1 MTILFTSIVFGDRA
15 RTNYEN
21 IEALAESI
29 EDVGLQVP
37 VILSPLPD
45 GKFLLEDG
53 GRRYRAL
60 ESLGTTELHHAATS
74 LVGKPGFV
82 LKSEVSTN
90 EGLWLTELIANM
102 HREAMDWRDEVK
114 LLVKAYNARSREV
127 GAKGERLYYATF
139 GKMVGNYSHSE
150 INAAMNIHDE
160 LVASPEKFK
169 DCKSLFGAYQ
179 ILLKDSQKKVTEEL
193 SRRLTDTV
201 LPVQATQQLSQEE
214 GMPELPVMVLERK
227 APTVSLSSK
236 FLNCN
241 SIDWMATGPVFDHII
256 CDPDFAVSVDRLS
269 SNSDSAKD
277 GVIQTSVDNSL
288 SDLYLFLA
296 RAYACVKPQGFLV
309 FFYDLDHHEKLMA
322 RALACGWLVQRW
334 PIIWHKPDFRSNG
347 APQHNFCKNIE
358 YAMVCRKPSSTL
370 AAVQMSSVFSI
381 PVGDTP
387 KSFNHPF
394 AKPVALWQKIYSA
407 VATPG
412 QSVFDPFMGSGS
424 ACVAAIRSGLDA
436 HGCELSPDHYAN
448 ARLNITA
455 EYRKTL
461 GDSVIFQ

>member
-1 MTILFTSIVFGDRA
+1 MTIPFTSIIFGDRA

-37 VILSPLPD
+37 IILSPLPD
-45 GKFLLEDG
+45 GTFLLEDG

-60 ESLGTTELHHAATS
+60 ETLGTKELHHATTS
-74 LVGKPGFV
+74 KVGCPGFV

-102 HREAMDWRDEVK
+102 HRENMDWRDEVK

-127 GAKGERLYYATF
+127 GATGQRLYYATF

-193 SRRLTDTV
+193 SRRLTAAP
-201 LPVQATQQLSQEE
+201 LPVQAMQQLSQEE
-214 GMPELPVMVLERK
+214 GMPDLPVSVERVT
-227 APTVSLSSK
+227 PTVQLSSR

-241 SIDWMATGPVFDHII
+241 SIDWMASGPVFDHIV

-269 SNSDSAKD
+269 ANSNSAKD
-277 GVIQTSVDNSL
+277 GVIQSSVDDSL
-288 SDLYLFLA
+288 ADLYLFLA
-296 RAYACVKPQGFLV
+296 RAYTCVKPQGFLV
-309 FFYDLDHHEKLMA
+309 FFYDLDHHEKLMS
-322 RALACGWLVQRW
+322 RALSVGWLVQRW
-334 PIIWHKPDFRSNG
+334 PIIWQKPDFRSNG

-370 AAVQMSSVFSI
+370 ASVQMSSVFSI
-381 PVGDTP
+381 PVGTTP
-387 KSFNHPF
+387 KDFNHPF

-424 ACVAAIRSGLDA
+424 ACVAAIRSGLES

-455 EYRKTL
+455 EYRKAL